1 MRDLGRPLRDA
12 QILRRLSQNSGYGRR
27 GAQRDECSRNR
38 QGRLIEISPYDAAVA
53 WQRANQRDPQKQK
66 LLKKRKVIVEPI
78 FGVIKQAWG
87 FRRWTL
93 LGLENVR
100 TQWSMLCAAF
110 NLKKMYKVWAAGE
123 LALA

>member
-1 MRDLGRPLRDA
+1 
-12 QILRRLSQNSGYGRR
+12 
-27 GAQRDECSRNR
+27 
-38 QGRLIEISPYDAAVA
+38 VA

-78 FGVIKQAWG
+78 FGVIKRAWG

-110 NLKKMYKVWAAGE
+110 NLQKMYKVWAAGE

>member
-1 MRDLGRPLRDA
+1 V
-12 QILRRLSQNSGYGRR
+12 
-27 GAQRDECSRNR
+27 RDECSRNR
-38 QGRLIEISPYDAAVA
+38 QGRLIEISPYHAAVA
-53 WQRANQRDPQKQK
+53 KQRANQRDPQKQK

-87 FRRWTL
+87 FGRWTL
-93 LGLENVR
+93 RGLENVR

-110 NLKKMYKVWAAGE
+110 NLKKMYKMWAAGE

>member
-1 MRDLGRPLRDA
+1 VRDLGQPLRDA
-12 QILRRLSQNSGYGRR
+12 QTLRRLSQNSEYGRR

-38 QGRLIEISPYDAAVA
+38 QGRLIEICPYDTAVV

-66 LLKKRKVIVEPI
+66 LLKKRKVIVQPI

-110 NLKKMYKVWAAGE
+110 NLQKMYKVWAAGE